1 MANKWVDKI
10 IDISRVTDRM
20 VAIKVLAQGII
31 SSVISVFAPHC
42 SLDDSRE
49 DGFYDSFISV
59 VKRLREKKIAFRA
72 GDYYLFTLVVIQST
86 MRTSMKF
93 IVT

>member
-10 IDISRVTDRM
+10 IDISRTTDRM

-31 SSVISVFAPHC
+31 SSVISVFAPQC

-59 VKRLREKKIAFRA
+59 VKRLREKKIAVIA
-72 GDYYLFTLVVIQST
+72 GDYICSLWL
-86 MRTSMKF
+86 
-93 IVT
+93 